1 MSTTGVGFETGGFP
15 VGYDAVADEHAT
27 PTHCFGRNGRHV
39 NDFDFD
45 ERWGAPLVVRIV
57 PKSASPWVG
66 MFAAGGLGVIRGLYA
81 SPSPHRC
88 CIVNDGLAFLVD
100 VNAPEQ
106 PATIAADAVVQ
117 AVPAPSAGVLL
128 LASDTDLV
136 AVGTQGVVWTAPRLV
151 VDNLRVLRTSPDAIV
166 CSGDVGGRMA
176 TITLTP
182 ATGAVWGSDY
192 R

>member
-1 MSTTGVGFETGGFP
+1 MFETGGFALA
-15 VGYDAVADEHAT
+15 YDVEVDEDAA

-45 ERWGAPLVVRIV
+45 ERWGSPLVVRIS
-57 PKSASPWVG
+57 PRSASPWVG

-81 SPSPHRC
+81 SPSPHVC
-88 CIVNDGLAFLVD
+88 CVVNDGLAFLVD
-100 VNAPEQ
+100 VNAPDQ

-117 AVPAPSAGVLL
+117 ALPAPAAGVLL

-136 AVGTQGVVWTAPRLV
+136 AVGAAGVVWTAARLV
-151 VDNLRVLRTSPDAIV
+151 VDNLRVLRASPDAVV

-182 ATGAVWGSDY
+182 SNGAIWGSDY

>member
-1 MSTTGVGFETGGFP
+1 MFDAGGFA
-15 VGYDAVADEHAT
+15 VSYEIVEDADAT

-45 ERWGAPLVVRIV
+45 ERWGAPLVARIA

-88 CIVNDGLAFLVD
+88 CVVNDGLAFLVD

-106 PATIAADAVVQ
+106 PAMVAADAVVQ
-117 AVPAPSAGVLL
+117 AVPAPSADVLL

-136 AVGTQGVVWTAPRLV
+136 AVGAAGVAWTAPRLV
-151 VDNLRVLRTSPDAIV
+151 VDNLRVLRASSDAIV

-182 ATGAVWGSDY
+182 STGTVWGSDY